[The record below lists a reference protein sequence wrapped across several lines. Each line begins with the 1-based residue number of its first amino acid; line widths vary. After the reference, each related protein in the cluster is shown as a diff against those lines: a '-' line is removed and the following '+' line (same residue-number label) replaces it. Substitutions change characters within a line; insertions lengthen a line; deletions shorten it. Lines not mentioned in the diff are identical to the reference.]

1 MLRKI
6 LCVQKWSYDNY
17 MILNPG
23 KCYYMTFGSNT
34 AKHDFFLEDGS
45 CTFQRRACSLR
56 KKVIQKSCEK
66 VANKLNALTRIA
78 SYLRL
83 LITKNDSSTGPFLL
97 DN

>member
-1 MLRKI
+1 
-6 LCVQKWSYDNY
+6 

-34 AKHDFFLEDGS
+34 AKHDFFLDDGTVVLS
-45 CTFQRRACSLR
+45 REERVAFGKRLY
-56 KKVIQKSCEK
+56 KNCEK